1 MLVLKLGWRNL
12 WRNTRRS
19 LITIAAVATA
29 FFFLILLVGMTMG
42 LKDQLLANGTNL
54 MLGHVQLH
62 NPDYLPDRGLYDT
75 LGGRQGVDPDL
86 SSQIEEKFTA
96 VKAAAPRVYGFAL
109 LSTGEHS
116 AGAQLIG
123 VDPEREARVTTFLN
137 TLHTGQPLAAQ
148 AQGGILLG
156 EGLAEELRA
165 QIGGEVAA
173 LTQAADGSL
182 GNALFAVRGIL
193 RSGLSHVDKTLAV
206 VHVSD
211 LQDLLV
217 LPPQRIH
224 EIVLSLDDP
233 MQADALT
240 EQLNADS
247 ELPEQVEAASW
258 GDLSPQLRDY
268 LAMFESSYGFIIGL
282 IAIFAALGILNT
294 MLMAVFE
301 RSREIG
307 TVTSLGMLPEQ
318 VLFSILAESFFLSL
332 IGVAAG
338 LGIGGWAMN
347 YLSTSGLDLSR
358 WMGEMAIMST
368 RMDPV
373 IRFQWNWEM
382 TSWAGL
388 TLMAASILAAAIPAF
403 RAARMDPVK
412 AMAAAK
418 GV

>member
-1 MLVLKLGWRNL
+1 MLVVKLGWRNL

-42 LKDQLLANGTNL
+42 LKDQLLANGTSL

-62 NPDYLPDRGLYDT
+62 HPDYLPDRGLYDT
-75 LGGRQGVDPDL
+75 LGGRDGVDPAL
-86 SSQIEEKFTA
+86 SGQLEEAFPHIQ
-96 VKAAAPRVYGFAL
+96 AAAPRVYGFAL

-123 VDPEREARVTTFLN
+123 VDPENEPRVTTFLD
-137 TLHTGQPLAAQ
+137 TLHTGQPLSPQ
-148 AQGGILLG
+148 AEGGILLG
-156 EGLAEELRA
+156 EGLAEELKA
-165 QIGGEVAA
+165 EMGGEVAA

-182 GNALFAVRGIL
+182 GNTLFIVRGIL

-206 VHVSD
+206 VHFND

-217 LPPQRIH
+217 LPGERIH

-233 MQADALT
+233 MQADALRSR
-240 EQLNADS
+240 LNADS
-247 ELPEQVEAASW
+247 ALPAQVEAASW

-268 LAMFESSYGFIIGL
+268 LAMFESSYGFVIGL

-332 IGVAAG
+332 MGVAAG
-338 LGIGGWAMN
+338 LGIGGWAMSH
-347 YLSTSGLDLSR
+347 LSTSGLDLSR
-358 WMGEMAIMST
+358 WMGEMSLMST

-373 IRFQWNWEM
+373 VRFQWNWEM
-382 TSWAGL
+382 TFWAGF
-388 TLMAASILAAAIPAF
+388 TLVAASVLAAAVPAF
-403 RAARMDPVK
+403 RAARLDPVK